1 MVRRKD
7 FLSSAKPKGK
17 KDQKKLETADDFL
30 AAGVEHEEAAG
41 KWRAGDAAK
50 SMRFFQRAIE
60 VYEQGLQV
68 SPNSLD
74 LAYNKARVQLEIC
87 THPVLVGQLKQ
98 PLLEVLQIA
107 LASHRHA
114 LQLGPENIDTLFN
127 TAQVLRSIAEEVAGA
142 DDLPSAEAIKLLE
155 EAWELQS
162 RCFEIQKVRYLENQ
176 EEERIANEQAAAD
189 LAAPTQAVPAEPAS
203 STISGGGGS
212 EEPGEEEEQWVSV
225 VEPVTTDTLID
236 TVVAQLETLT
246 TLCSILTDAP
256 DSAPPSAL
264 SFAEK
269 HSSDLL
275 LQVLPKLLDSRD
287 GNAERIQEVAL
298 AKANFVSSLL
308 SAGTRAGKLEPATYK
323 KELDAVFSAS
333 ELQQQQQQ
341 SQPGSVDIVDVLL
354 SHAKALITLSSA
366 YRDNPAYDPHATATL
381 RWNALTQASERL
393 TTASKTPQIEQA
405 ELAAT
410 HLLRG
415 DCSMYLH
422 NLQYPP
428 VSHGSAAERAAQLLK
443 NAEVFYRNAQKL
455 SSDGEEKAAAG
466 VRSSVAGL
474 LLEQGQGYSIEKV
487 LSACS
492 RGQQWA
498 VEQLEAMAA
507 EGLLPPHPQMG

>member
-1 MVRRKD
+1 M
-7 FLSSAKPKGK
+7 
-17 KDQKKLETADDFL
+17 
-30 AAGVEHEEAAG
+30 
-41 KWRAGDAAK
+41 
-50 SMRFFQRAIE
+50 
-60 VYEQGLQV
+60 
-68 SPNSLD
+68 
-74 LAYNKARVQLEIC
+74 
-87 THPVLVGQLKQ
+87 LVGQLKQ
-98 PLLEVLQIA
+98 PLLEVLQVA

-142 DDLPSAEAIKLLE
+142 DDLPSAEAVKLLE

-162 RCFEIQKVRYLENQ
+162 RCFEIQKVRYLESQ

-189 LAAPTQAVPAEPAS
+189 LAAPTQAAQAQAEPAS
-203 STISGGGGS
+203 SSGGGGGS
-212 EEPGEEEEQWVSV
+212 EEQGEEEEQWVSV
-225 VEPVTTDTLID
+225 VEPVTKDTLID

-275 LQVLPKLLDSRD
+275 LQILPELLNSRGGGD
-287 GNAERIQEVAL
+287 DNDNNAERMQEVAL
-298 AKANFVSSLL
+298 SKANFVSSLL

-323 KELDAVFSAS
+323 KELDAVFSAP
-333 ELQQQQQQ
+333 ELHPPP
-341 SQPGSVDIVDVLL
+341 PGSADIVDVLL
-354 SHAKALITLSSA
+354 AHAKALITLSST
-366 YRDNPAYDPHATATL
+366 YRDNPAYDPAATATL
-381 RWNALTQASERL
+381 RWNSLTQASERL
-393 TTASKTPQIEQA
+393 TAASKTSGIEQA
-405 ELAAT
+405 DLAAT

-428 VSHGSAAERAAQLLK
+428 VSHASAAERAAQLLK

-455 SSDGEEKAAAG
+455 SPPDAGEEKAAAG

-474 LLEQGQGYSIEKV
+474 LLEQGHGYSVEKV
-487 LSACS
+487 LSACP

-498 VEQLEAMAA
+498 VEQLEEMAA

>member
-7 FLSSAKPKGK
+7 FLGAAKPKGK
-17 KDQKKLETADDFL
+17 KEQRLETADDFL
-30 AAGVEHEEAAG
+30 QAGVEHEEAAG

-60 VYEQGLQV
+60 VYEQGLQT
-68 SPNSLD
+68 SPNNLD

-87 THPVLVGQLKQ
+87 THPALVSQLKQ
-98 PLLEVLQIA
+98 PLLEALQIA

-114 LQLGPENIDTLFN
+114 LQLSPENIDTLFN
-127 TAQVLRSIAEEVAGA
+127 TSQVLRSIAEEVAGA

-155 EAWELQS
+155 EAWELQ
-162 RCFEIQKVRYLENQ
+162 RKCFEIQKVRYLESQ
-176 EEERIANEQAAAD
+176 EEERLANEQAAAEATQD
-189 LAAPTQAVPAEPAS
+189 SAAPGSAEAQGDN
-203 STISGGGGS
+203 GGDDGEG
-212 EEPGEEEEQWVSV
+212 GEEEEQWVSV
-225 VEPVTTDTLID
+225 VEPVTKDTLID

-269 HSSDLL
+269 HSSDLIQTL
-275 LQVLPKLLDSRD
+275 PELTHDKADRLQ
-287 GNAERIQEVAL
+287 EITL
-298 AKANFVSSLL
+298 ARANFVSSLL

-323 KELDAVFSAS
+323 TELDAVFAAP
-333 ELQQQQQQ
+333 ELQTPAP
-341 SQPGSVDIVDVLL
+341 SVDVLL
-354 SHAKALITLSSA
+354 AHAKALIALSSA
-366 YRDNPAYDPHATATL
+366 FRDNYAYDPAATAPG

-393 TTASKTPQIEQA
+393 TAASKTAGIDQSD
-405 ELAAT
+405 LATT

-428 VSHGSAAERAAQLLK
+428 ASHKPAADRAPQLLK
-443 NAEVFYRNAQKL
+443 NAEIFYRNAQKL
-455 SSDGEEKAAAG
+455 SAEAEEKGVAG

-474 LLEQGQGYSIEKV
+474 LQEQGQVYSVDKV
-487 LSACS
+487 LSGCPQ
-492 RGQQWA
+492 GQQWA
-498 VEQLEAMAA
+498 IEQLEDMMA

>member
-1 MVRRKD
+1 
-7 FLSSAKPKGK
+7 
-17 KDQKKLETADDFL
+17 
-30 AAGVEHEEAAG
+30 
-41 KWRAGDAAK
+41 
-50 SMRFFQRAIE
+50 MRFFQRAIE

-246 TLCSILTDAP
+246 TCA
-256 DSAPPSAL
+256 
-264 SFAEK
+264 
-269 HSSDLL
+269 
-275 LQVLPKLLDSRD
+275 
-287 GNAERIQEVAL
+287 
-298 AKANFVSSLL
+298 
-308 SAGTRAGKLEPATYK
+308 
-323 KELDAVFSAS
+323 
-333 ELQQQQQQ
+333 
-341 SQPGSVDIVDVLL
+341 
-354 SHAKALITLSSA
+354 A
-366 YRDNPAYDPHATATL
+366 Y
-381 RWNALTQASERL
+381 
-393 TTASKTPQIEQA
+393 
-405 ELAAT
+405 
-410 HLLRG
+410 
-415 DCSMYLH
+415 
-422 NLQYPP
+422 
-428 VSHGSAAERAAQLLK
+428 
-443 NAEVFYRNAQKL
+443 
-455 SSDGEEKAAAG
+455 
-466 VRSSVAGL
+466 
-474 LLEQGQGYSIEKV
+474 
-487 LSACS
+487 
-492 RGQQWA
+492 
-498 VEQLEAMAA
+498 
-507 EGLLPPHPQMG
+507 